1 MGRSSDFSTL
11 NIVRLSCCEAIYL
24 KEAGPDSHTSGWND
38 QIAPSMPCQVKHIG
52 LLYALLRGVNI
63 AMAFPEGNLEPDDD
77 IFKNVQTII
86 PYPAKFSGENNL
98 GYH

>member
-11 NIVRLSCCEAIYL
+11 NIVSLACCEAIYL

-63 AMAFPEGNLEPDDD
+63 ATESNLEPDDD

-86 PYPAKFSGENNL
+86 PYPAKFS
-98 GYH
+98 